1 MKLGFSLSFE
11 VDKEFPKTK
20 GGIDE
25 SYYFYLSISSL
36 NNGGVPK
43 YFTVKRGTKK
53 AIEAFKDYENGIKEL
68 TTKDAKNLHRAIKG
82 KAAWGLWS
90 KEYAIGFATF
100 LTTWEELKEL
110 NIPNKF
116 MKDIYMQANKL
127 RYSPE
132 PKKIP
137 AYIKLGLV

>member
-1 MKLGFSLSFE
+1 
-11 VDKEFPKTK
+11 
-20 GGIDE
+20 
-25 SYYFYLSISSL
+25 
-36 NNGGVPK
+36 
-43 YFTVKRGTKK
+43 
-53 AIEAFKDYENGIKEL
+53 
-68 TTKDAKNLHRAIKG
+68 
-82 KAAWGLWS
+82 
-90 KEYAIGFATF
+90 
-100 LTTWEELKEL
+100 L